1 MYIFYV
7 GPWEAEVIS
16 NWFEEKIQFRD
27 YEKNSESFPH
37 SQWPSKAFK

>member
-27 YEKNSESFPH
+27 YEKNSEEEKSLSTESISF
-37 SQWPSKAFK
+37 